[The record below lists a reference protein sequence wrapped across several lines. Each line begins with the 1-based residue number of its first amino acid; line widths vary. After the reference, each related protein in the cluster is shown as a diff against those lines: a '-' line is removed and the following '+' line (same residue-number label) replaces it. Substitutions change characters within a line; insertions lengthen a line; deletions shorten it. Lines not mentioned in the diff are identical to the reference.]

1 MQQSATRLRCD
12 PTDYA
17 KRQLEKKERAKEIR
31 EQRQR
36 GVFSDEHTFAP
47 KVNPRARNHPTPP
60 GSREESD
67 PTSRSISSNS
77 MAYRNNNNPRDVDNS
92 TGYGNDALDS
102 LSRRYPN
109 KAPPT
114 PQQQMANLNVTP
126 LEPEHDALFREV
138 KRATGREIE
147 DLPIRKTLAPQRTGS
162 HTGPCL
168 RNSSCGCPKCDG
180 GLAPSGANNFN
191 AVEAPTRRR
200 EPRAIPS
207 SDPYRDSAPV
217 AQNEMGN
224 SLMLLKSKMSR
235 RKARSAPTNQ
245 ASLFV
250 EKNIPSPVVHSARL
264 PSPTPMIRDT
274 PTPPPRHSIVPRRAP
289 APAVVQAAP
298 ARRNAPLQN
307 VNEEANGGVR
317 YPAPI
322 SSGFNLSDELDEYGD
337 GTEQMEQCH
346 NCSRKF
352 NIVSFTKHQKI
363 CEKVFTG
370 QRKVFNMTAK
380 RLEGTEAEKL
390 AREAKAKT
398 KASGGGRKAPL
409 SATEQPIKVKS
420 AADWKQKSE
429 MFRNAMKASR
439 DVTKALKEGK
449 ELPPAMPSAP
459 DPSLIQCEYCSRRF
473 NEKAAERHINFCREK
488 SQRDNIKANS
498 KRAPASKP
506 GSRATARKR

>member
-17 KRQLEKKERAKEIR
+17 KRQIEKKERAKELR

-36 GVFSDEHTFAP
+36 GVFSDEHTFVP
-47 KVNPRARNHPTPP
+47 KVNARARNHPSPP

-67 PTSRSISSNS
+67 PSSRSSDS
-77 MAYRNNNNPRDVDNS
+77 MAYRNNNNHHDVKDS
-92 TGYGNDALDS
+92 PGCGNDALDN
-102 LSRRYPN
+102 LSRRYPK
-109 KAPPT
+109 KAPST
-114 PQQQMANLNVTP
+114 PQQQMASLNVTQ
-126 LEPEHDALFREV
+126 LEPEHDTLFREV

-162 HTGPCL
+162 HIGPCL
-168 RNSSCGCPKCDG
+168 RNSSCGCPKCGG
-180 GLAPSGANNFN
+180 GLAPSSANSFS
-191 AVEAPTRRR
+191 AEEAPARRR
-200 EPRAIPS
+200 EPRAMPT
-207 SDPYRDSAPV
+207 DLYRENDQRAPV
-217 AQNEMGN
+217 AQNEVGN

-250 EKNIPSPVVHSARL
+250 EKNTPSAVVHSARL
-264 PSPTPMIRDT
+264 PSSTPMVRDT
-274 PTPPPRHSIVPRRAP
+274 PTPPVPRRAP
-289 APAVVQAAP
+289 AQATP
-298 ARRNAPLQN
+298 ARRKAPLQH
-307 VNEEANGGVR
+307 VDEDSNGGAR
-317 YPAPI
+317 YPPPV
-322 SSGFNLSDELDEYGD
+322 STGFNLSEELDEYGD
-337 GTEQMEQCH
+337 GAEQMEQCH

-352 NIVSFTKHQKI
+352 NIASFTKHQKV
-363 CEKVFTG
+363 CAKVFSG
-370 QRKVFNMTAK
+370 HRKVFNMAAK

-398 KASGGGRKAPL
+398 KTSGGGRKAQL
-409 SATEQPIKVKS
+409 SAMEQPIKAKS
-420 AADWKQKSE
+420 AADWKQKSD

-449 ELPPAMPSAP
+449 ELPPMMPSAP

-498 KRAPASKP
+498 KRAPAAKP
-506 GSRATARKR
+506 GSRATATRKR